1 MRATGSSPRGEAAD
15 DPGAPL
21 EQISF
26 FDPYPHA
33 FGGAQRVI
41 EGLAAEIAT
50 RGLDVE
56 VVTVGEGPLTDRLT
70 SRGIPWRTVRLPKSL
85 MVYGHQTRGLRA
97 LSAILS
103 LPLTWFRVARHLR
116 RRSVAHVC
124 DLRGMLLFAPA
135 ARLAGC
141 RVVWHVNFP
150 ERSRPLNRFAAILA
164 STIVAPSQDAKM
176 RLAGVTPSRV
186 EVIPNGIPPEPYEQK
201 APEFQDPV
209 IVTAARLTPE
219 KGLDILI
226 EALARVLHL
235 VPEARLLIQGSAQQ
249 GYESYHRQLQKQIAE
264 LGLGSAVSFLGFAEE
279 PWREWRKAC
288 LYVQAS
294 REESFGLAAAEAM
307 AAALPVVATQ
317 VGAIRHMVV
326 DGVTGL
332 LVKPGDADELAGAM
346 VTLLLDRDLARG
358 MGRAGRERVR
368 QQLSFSI
375 MGDRFLDLYRALV
388 R

>member
-1 MRATGSSPRGEAAD
+1 MRATGSSTRGEAAGV
-15 DPGAPL
+15 PGARP
-21 EQISF
+21 ERVSF

-41 EGLAAEIAT
+41 EGLSAEIAR

-70 SRGIPWRTVRLPKSL
+70 SRGIAWRTVRLPNSL
-85 MVYGHQTRGLRA
+85 MVYGHQTRGFRA
-97 LSAILS
+97 LGAILS
-103 LPLTWFRVARHLR
+103 LPLTWVRVARTLR
-116 RRSVAHVC
+116 RRSIAHVC

-141 RVVWHVNFP
+141 GVVWHVNFP
-150 ERSRPLNRFAAILA
+150 DRSRALNRFAAILA
-164 STIVAPSQDAKM
+164 NTIVAPSEEASM
-176 RLAGVTPSRV
+176 RVAGVTSSRI
-186 EVIPNGIPPEPYEQK
+186 EVIPNGIPPEPYEQDP
-201 APEFQDPV
+201 PEFQDPV
-209 IVTAARLTPE
+209 IVTAGRLTPE
-219 KGLDILI
+219 KGLDVLI
-226 EALARVLHL
+226 EALAKVLHL
-235 VPEARLLIQGSAQQ
+235 VPGARLLIQGSAQQ
-249 GYESYHRQLQKQIAE
+249 GYESYDRQLQKQVAE
-264 LGLGSAVSFLGFAEE
+264 LGLGSAVTFLGFAQE
-279 PWREWRKAC
+279 PWQEWRKAC

-326 DGVTGL
+326 HGITGL
-332 LVKPGDADELAGAM
+332 LVKPDDAEELAGAM

-368 QQLSFSI
+368 QQLSFAI